1 MALPAPTALAATT
14 RYSIFGTRKFTWVPT
29 IASKA
34 APTSAELAAG
44 TDLTGQVSAVSG
56 FTLSRA
62 SIDVP
67 DAASEF
73 TAKIPGRSSSDSSSI
88 TVYASSTSTDARTL
102 LVQDTNGYIVI
113 YPEGINTSCTCD
125 VFPVRISAT
134 SKPNDIESSGQLE
147 VMFEVT
153 SKPVLNITI
162 PTA

>member
-1 MALPAPTALAATT
+1 MALPAPTALSRDHPLLDLREPEVHLGSDHRHQGAADL
-14 RYSIFGTRKFTWVPT
+14 
-29 IASKA
+29 
-34 APTSAELAAG
+34 AELSAG
-44 TDLTGQVSAVSG
+44 TNLTGEVATVSG
-56 FTLSRA
+56 FSLSRA

-73 TAKIPGRSSSDSSSI
+73 TAKIPGRSTADSSSV
-88 TVYASSTSTDARTL
+88 TLYASKTSTDARTL
-102 LVQDTNGYIVI
+102 LVQDTNGFVVI
-113 YPEGINTSCTCD
+113 YPEGIVTGSTCD

-134 SKPNDIESSGQLE
+134 SKPNDIEASGVLE